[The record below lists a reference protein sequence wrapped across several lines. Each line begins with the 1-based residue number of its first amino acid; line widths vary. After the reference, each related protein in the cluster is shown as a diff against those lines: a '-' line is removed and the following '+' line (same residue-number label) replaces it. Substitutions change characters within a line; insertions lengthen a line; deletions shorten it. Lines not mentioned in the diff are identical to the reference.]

1 MKIRKKKGTVPCV
14 IVFLLAAMLLSA
26 CAGKEK
32 EPPYLESIV
41 YSNLTDEKSQAEIR
55 AALENAGI
63 EKKRMEDFFEEVD
76 RYNQAIEGTSL
87 TKEGFVESKEL
98 NPEYDLLK
106 MTELWEAKHPDF
118 IGCNCRIT
126 SFGLMRD
133 FVEVGNPQ
141 AEDDEILFLDKAAIL
156 RSPKTLI
163 AEEEEEVFENL
174 FASIRA
180 KEGKDIST
188 HLETVKENWGKK
200 QIRFRNSDKASF
212 IFVFF
217 HLEEEEGQWSL
228 FVGHVGLLFP
238 TEGGK
243 LLFLEKLAFDEP
255 YQALKFDN
263 RVQLNDYLMH
273 KYDVEWGQS
282 AAKPFIMENDQLM
295 EGYRPNPDNKEK

>member
-1 MKIRKKKGTVPCV
+1 MKIRKKKETVFCM

-26 CAGKEK
+26 CTGKEK
-32 EPPYLESIV
+32 EVPYPESIV
-41 YSNLTDEKSQAEIR
+41 YSNLTDEKSQAEVR
-55 AALENAGI
+55 AVLESAGI
-63 EKKRMEDFFEEVD
+63 GKAEIEDFFDEVD
-76 RYNQAIEGTSL
+76 RYNEAVENTGL
-87 TKEGFVESKEL
+87 TKEGFIESKEL
-98 NPEYDLLK
+98 NPEYDILK
-106 MTELWEAKHPDF
+106 MTELWEAKYPDF

-141 AEDDEILFLDKAAIL
+141 TEGEEILFLDKAAIL

-163 AEEEEEVFENL
+163 AEEEEETFESL

-188 HLETVKENWGKK
+188 HLKTVKENWGKK
-200 QIRFRNSDKASF
+200 QIRFSNSDKASL

-217 HLEEEEGQWSL
+217 HLEEEEGRWSL

-238 TEGGK
+238 IEGGK

-255 YQALKFDN
+255 YQALKFDS

-273 KYDVEWGQS
+273 KYDVEWGQPT
-282 AAKPFIMENDQLM
+282 AKPFIMENGELL
-295 EGYRPNPDNKEK
+295 EGYRPNPENIEK